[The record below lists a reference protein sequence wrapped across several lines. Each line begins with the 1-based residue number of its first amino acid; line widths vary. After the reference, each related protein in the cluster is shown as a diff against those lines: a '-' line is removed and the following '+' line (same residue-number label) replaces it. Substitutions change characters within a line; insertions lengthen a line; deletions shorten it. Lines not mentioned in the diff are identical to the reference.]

1 LLKNSGLGLKIKL
14 VKLTKVKLTYQFSI
28 NEYYYYYYYFCTPG
42 SKDPGGETK
51 TKNKLEWLRVGV
63 VLSRE
68 RFVKEDRIEPL
79 NQDTDPLK

>member
-1 LLKNSGLGLKIKL
+1 MFFFFFFFFLLLLLFFVPPVVKI
-14 VKLTKVKLTYQFSI
+14 
-28 NEYYYYYYYFCTPG
+28 PG
-42 SKDPGGETK
+42 V
-51 TKNKLEWLRVGV
+51 KNKLEWLRVGV